1 MEINHQAT
9 NLVVIETRV
18 GGDRVAKIIEGL
30 PFDGYITTDTIGYV
44 GGLWIL
50 WKTEEVE
57 VLPLSSTEQEIHAIV
72 KVRSSNLTWL
82 LSAIY
87 ASPRLA
93 ERKILWENLKT
104 VAHLHKI
111 GRAHV

>member
-50 WKTEEVE
+50 
-57 VLPLSSTEQEIHAIV
+57 
-72 KVRSSNLTWL
+72 
-82 LSAIY
+82 
-87 ASPRLA
+87 
-93 ERKILWENLKT
+93 
-104 VAHLHKI
+104 
-111 GRAHV
+111 